1 MNFKY
6 SPLHS
11 RASSSASAM
20 EDGLDVYPRK
30 PTNFR
35 RPRLVNVAIL
45 LGLASLL
52 SLGVWTMHPFGEM
65 SPTSEAVADD
75 LLESPPSVVEEN
87 TTSWNTRVLRGGP
100 AAHFRDALR
109 PDVKYITSW
118 PAAGWT
124 NDVMTMVNMIYLG
137 VITERVP
144 IVPPF
149 TPSHVLQDGVASE
162 IPFGDVFDVPRMQ
175 KLMNTPILEWRDV
188 KSQATGESD
197 ELGCWN
203 VWEATQY
210 HEPYP
215 RRSSVPGLLKLDIS
229 YTLAPSW
236 IKLYPNYEHDSHA
249 TFWSLARLAYPETRE
264 ASLVTPLPSP
274 NNVSLPPDEQLLCY
288 DYLYYVCAQQPYEY
302 DWEYSPAWRFVAQHM
317 HFTPALEH
325 LANIYINRA
334 IGIPEDEP
342 TPPYIGI
349 HVRHSDFGDC
359 FAPLSAIARRVQEVK
374 DEVMEK
380 SGRIV
385 DHVVVTSDEKDP
397 AWWQDVA
404 NLGWVAPDHSQTIQL
419 FGPWYP
425 VLIDAVIQSGVRT
438 GAWQNGATRY
448 VEWGRPGADDH

>member
-1 MNFKY
+1 
-6 SPLHS
+6 
-11 RASSSASAM
+11 
-20 EDGLDVYPRK
+20 
-30 PTNFR
+30 
-35 RPRLVNVAIL
+35 
-45 LGLASLL
+45 
-52 SLGVWTMHPFGEM
+52 M
-65 SPTSEAVADD
+65 SPTSETVADD
-75 LLESPPSVVEEN
+75 LRGSSSSSEYLPVEE
-87 TTSWNTRVLRGGP
+87 TTASWDTRVLRGEP

-124 NDVMTMVNMIYLG
+124 NDVMTLINLIYLG
-137 VITERVP
+137 IITERVP
-144 IVPPF
+144 ILPPF
-149 TPSHVLQDGVASE
+149 TPSHVLQDGPASE
-162 IPFGDVFDVPRMQ
+162 LPFGDVFDVPRMQ

-188 KSQATGESD
+188 KNRAIAGDD

-210 HEPYP
+210 NEPNP
-215 RRSSVPGLLKLDIS
+215 RRSSVPELLKLDIS

-236 IKLYPNYEHDSHA
+236 IKLYPNYEHDQHT
-249 TFWSLARLAYPETRE
+249 TFWALARLASPETRE
-264 ASLVTPLPSP
+264 VSLVTPLPSP
-274 NNVSLPPDEQLLCY
+274 NNVSLAPDEQLLCY

-302 DWEYSPAWRFVAQHM
+302 DFEYSPAWRFVAQYM
-317 HFTPALEH
+317 HFTPALEK
-325 LANIYINRA
+325 LANTYINRA
-334 IGIPEDEP
+334 IGIPDDEP

-349 HVRHSDFGDC
+349 HVRHSDFHWACGDFPKEDC
-359 FAPLSAIARRVQEVK
+359 FAPLSVIARRVQEVK
-374 DEVMEK
+374 DELLEK

-425 VLIDAVIQSGVRT
+425 VLIDAVIQSG
-438 GAWQNGATRY
+438 GAGFVGTARSTMSIIAARRAATWQNGATRY